1 MNDRLREL
9 VAGHVFCD
17 TPRFSVGQLV
27 ATPGA
32 IATMDRTG
40 VTADI
45 LLRRH
50 QSGDWGNV
58 PPEDAEENELAI
70 GRELRIL
77 SSYGDGEDDD
87 RL

>member
-1 MNDRLREL
+1 M
-9 VAGHVFCD
+9 H
-17 TPRFSVGQLV
+17 
-27 ATPGA
+27 
-32 IATMDRTG
+32 RTE

-50 QSGDWGNV
+50 LVGRLGNV
-58 PPEDAEENELAI
+58 PPEDAVENELAI

-77 SSYGDGEDDD
+77 SSYGDGEDDE

>member
-1 MNDRLREL
+1 
-9 VAGHVFCD
+9 
-17 TPRFSVGQLV
+17 
-27 ATPGA
+27 
-32 IATMDRTG
+32 MDRTG

>member
-9 VAGHVFCD
+9 VEGHVFCD
-17 TPRFSVGQLV
+17 TPSFSVGQLV

-40 VTADI
+40 ATADI

-50 QSGDWGNV
+50 QSGAWGNV

-77 SSYGDGEDDD
+77 SSYGGGEDDD

>member
-9 VAGHVFCD
+9 VAGHVFRD

-40 VTADI
+40 VTAES

-58 PPEDAEENELAI
+58 PPEDAGERAGDSPGTAHPQQLWRRG
-70 GRELRIL
+70 GR
-77 SSYGDGEDDD
+77 
-87 RL
+87 

>member
-1 MNDRLREL
+1 M
-9 VAGHVFCD
+9 H
-17 TPRFSVGQLV
+17 
-27 ATPGA
+27 
-32 IATMDRTG
+32 RTG

-50 QSGDWGNV
+50 QSGDWGNG

-70 GRELRIL
+70 GWELRIL
-77 SSYGDGEDDD
+77 SSYGDEEDDD

>member
-1 MNDRLREL
+1 M
-9 VAGHVFCD
+9 H
-17 TPRFSVGQLV
+17 
-27 ATPGA
+27 
-32 IATMDRTG
+32 RTG

-58 PPEDAEENELAI
+58 PPEDAVENALAI

-77 SSYGDGEDDD
+77 SSYGDGEDDE